1 MTGPSDP
8 RRQGAEPGPEAPG
21 VKPKIAVRNLYKVF
35 GPEPERVLASVAAGM
50 GKEDLLQSTGHALAV
65 AGVSL
70 EVRAGETFIIM
81 GLSGSGKSTLLR
93 CINRLIEPTRGQ
105 VLIDGIDLGSLSP
118 RQLRRLRRERLGM
131 VFQRFALFPHRT
143 VLDNVAYGLEIQGV
157 PPAQR
162 RRRAGEVLELVGLG
176 DWAQRYPSELSGG
189 MQQRVGLAR
198 ALAPDPDI
206 LLMDEPFSALDP
218 LIRRDMQDE
227 LIDLQ
232 ERLRKT
238 IVFITHDLD
247 EALRLGNRIA
257 ILKGGELVQEG
268 TPEDILLA
276 PADDYVQAFLQDV
289 NRSKVLNAAHA
300 CNAPRFSPTTRSRPA
315 HVVERMAQQGLRFA
329 PVLDGKRLYGVITR
343 ESAER
348 ALQEGVRD
356 ISRHVEAMASVPA
369 SAGLDEVLG
378 RMLHSTAPLAVTDE
392 NDEFVGVLSRRKVVE
407 LIRPTLPQEEG
418 GAVAA
423 DSAPAGQAALAEE
436 SDRPAAQRSA
446 A

>member
-247 EALRLGNRIA
+247 EALKLGDRIA
-257 ILKGGELVQEG
+257 IMKDGRLVQVG
-268 TPEDILLA
+268 RPEEILLE
-276 PADDYVQAFLQDV
+276 PADDYVASFVEGVD
-289 NRSKVLNAAHA
+289 
-300 CNAPRFSPTTRSRPA
+300 RSRVLRARDVMQPA
-315 HVVERMAQQGLRFA
+315 SPLLRLSHSPSVAVREMEQKGLSSAFVVGPNRRLAGL
-329 PVLDGKRLYGVITR
+329 VTVD
-343 ESAER
+343 R
-348 ALQEGVRD
+348 ALRA
-356 ISRHVEAMASVPA
+356 VEA
-369 SAGLDEVLG
+369 G
-378 RMLHSTAPLAVTDE
+378 RADLRDDVDDGIVTVDPETPLEDLIPLAVEARYPIAVVDGE
-392 NDEFVGVLSRRKVVE
+392 GVLLGIILRVSVLRGLMRR
-407 LIRPTLPQEEG
+407 PGTAAGEG
-418 GAVAA
+418 AGTGAGWAKTA
-423 DSAPAGQAALAEE
+423 SGARG
-436 SDRPAAQRSA
+436 
-446 A
+446 